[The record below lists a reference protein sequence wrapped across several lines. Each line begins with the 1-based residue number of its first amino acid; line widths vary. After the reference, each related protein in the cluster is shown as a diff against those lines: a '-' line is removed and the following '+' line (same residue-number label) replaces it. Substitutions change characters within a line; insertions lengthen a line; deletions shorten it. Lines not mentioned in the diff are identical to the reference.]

1 MSTTSVST
9 STMTSSL
16 SSCTGTYLTTPNFT
30 VAGTNIWPSATTA
43 SISMPLVVAGDATIN
58 GALSVNE
65 DIQIKGKSLADT
77 LAAIESRL
85 AILHTRPD
93 LEERWEKLRILGDQ
107 YRAMEQ
113 EVLEGEKLFEILSS

>member
-1 MSTTSVST
+1 
-9 STMTSSL
+9 
-16 SSCTGTYLTTPNFT
+16 
-30 VAGTNIWPSATTA
+30 
-43 SISMPLVVAGDATIN
+43 MPLVVAGDATIN